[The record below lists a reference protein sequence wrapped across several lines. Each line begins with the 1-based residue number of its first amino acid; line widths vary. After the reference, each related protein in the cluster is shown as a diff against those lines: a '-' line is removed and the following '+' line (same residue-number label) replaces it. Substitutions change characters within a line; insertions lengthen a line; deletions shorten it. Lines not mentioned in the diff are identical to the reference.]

1 MGRRAAPDGIRT
13 VSQTLDK
20 NRGMGQDNET
30 YILPER
36 ILAVMFFSPAT
47 IYVFLL
53 LIAAFGSSAQEII
66 TRDVCILG
74 GGATGTYA
82 AVQLIERGHSVVVVE
97 RENRL
102 GGRSD
107 TLYLPDGQYIDYGIR
122 AYFKLQVVLDFLE
135 QLNVDWSIYVPPAIH
150 TDYINF
156 QTGER
161 VSNNNSVIDMVLALF
176 RYRAAIQPFDYLSTG
191 GYYLPDPVPEVL
203 LRPFKEFVEEHDVAG
218 VLRLL
223 YTFSDPLS
231 DVLGTPLLYVLQMF
245 GNSQIDALLTGPMIH
260 PKNGSNEIFR
270 AAAERIGE
278 NNILYGTTAVN
289 ATRDSAGVELVV
301 DRAGVRQTVRARQVL
316 IAFAPLL
323 PEIQGFDL
331 DDNEHAVFSK
341 LLHQNYY
348 AAVVNSTGLPEGYYI
363 YNSDPANEPGN
374 LPTGDYQS
382 VLDYHGVPGYYA
394 TRVVGGENFTQADAQ
409 QRVIDDLQRMANV
422 GTFPIRDTR
431 IVTIESHSPI
441 AVSVPVDD
449 VRNGFYRQL
458 YALQGHRSTYYTG
471 FTFCVDYSAQLWNYT
486 LSIVDRMTAGLS
498 RVDL

>member
-1 MGRRAAPDGIRT
+1 MFLSPT
-13 VSQTLDK
+13 TLH
-20 NRGMGQDNET
+20 
-30 YILPER
+30 
-36 ILAVMFFSPAT
+36 
-47 IYVFLL
+47 VFLL
-53 LIAAFGSSAQEII
+53 LAAALDSSAQDII

-82 AVQLIERGHSVVVVE
+82 AVQLMERGHSVVVVE

-107 TLYLPDGQYIDYGIR
+107 TLYLPDGRYIDYGIR

-135 QLNVDWSIYVPPAIH
+135 QLHVDWEIYVPPLIH

-156 QTGER
+156 KTGMR
-161 VSNNNSVIDMVLALF
+161 VPDNNSLLDTVLALL
-176 RYRAAIQPFDYLSTG
+176 RYRASIQPFEYLRSG
-191 GYYLPDPVPEVL
+191 GYYLPDPVPEIL

-245 GNSQIDALLTGPMIH
+245 GIPQIDALLAGPLIH

-270 AAAERIGE
+270 AAAGRIGE
-278 NNILYGTTAVN
+278 SNILYGTTAVN
-289 ATRDSAGVELVV
+289 ATRDSTGVELIVN
-301 DRAGVRQTVRARQVL
+301 RAGTRQTIRARQVL

-323 PEIQGFDL
+323 RELQGFDL
-331 DDNEHAVFSK
+331 DDIEHGVFSK
-341 LLHQNYY
+341 LMHQNYY
-348 AAVVNSTGLPEGYYI
+348 AAVFNSTGLPTGYYI

-382 VLDYHGVPGYYA
+382 VLDYHGIPGYYA
-394 TRVVGGENFTQADAQ
+394 TRIVGDENFTQADAQ
-409 QRVIDDLQRMANV
+409 QRVIDDLQRMADV
-422 GTFPIRDTR
+422 GTYPVRDAHIITM
-431 IVTIESHSPI
+431 ESHTPI

-449 VRNGFYRQL
+449 VRNGFYKQL

-486 LSIVDRMTAGLS
+486 LSIVDRMTTDLS